1 MRPILNV
8 QQQTPERELT
18 DHVLLAHSRSDPEAF
33 AEFYRRHIDR
43 VIGFAVRRVA
53 TPGDVADVVAAT
65 FLAALES
72 AGSYDPRRGEPMP
85 WLLGIAARLIANQ
98 RRRRAREGF
107 AYARLEGRS
116 LLDSDDIERLESRID
131 AAAQADLARSALAWL
146 PATQREALLLVGEE
160 GLSPAEAARVLGIS
174 GTAFRV
180 RLVRARRAIRT
191 ALDHTPEDPATIT
204 EDIT

>member
-1 MRPILNV
+1 
-8 QQQTPERELT
+8 
-18 DHVLLAHSRSDPEAF
+18 VLLSRSRSEPEAF
-33 AEFYRRHIDR
+33 AEFYRRHVDR
-43 VIGFAVRRVA
+43 VIGFASRRVA

-72 AGSYDPRRGEPMP
+72 AGSYDPRRGEPMS

-98 RRRRAREGF
+98 QRRQAREGF

-116 LLDSDDIERLESRID
+116 LLDSDDFDRLEARID
-131 AAAQADLARSALAWL
+131 ATAQAAMARSALARL
-146 PATQREALLLVGEE
+146 PATQREALLLVSED

-180 RLVRARRAIRT
+180 RLARARRAVRT
-191 ALDHTPEDPATIT
+191 ALDTTT
-204 EDIT
+204 EDVT